1 MNELIVS
8 KFGGNSLSTPEGVKR
23 AAEIIKSDSSR
34 RYVIVSAPGKTH
46 DEIGITDMLYM
57 CYSNFSN
64 SETYHD
70 ILRKIHERY
79 EAIIISLGITFDI
92 ESEITSLTKDL
103 ISGMSSDFI
112 ASRGE
117 YIMSGI
123 MASYLGWERI
133 DAAEII
139 CFNDDG
145 SLNESETLRLSRERL
160 TGMNHA
166 VIPGFYGTMT
176 NGEIKTFPR
185 KGGDITGGLIA
196 RSLDAGLFE
205 KWNVKTEIFSAD
217 PSLVDSPAVIRNL
230 TYTEALELNYV
241 GIRTLH
247 DDVINLLRDSG
258 INASIRSTENPE
270 DAGTL
275 ITSDIP
281 ENIKRN
287 VTVCIA
293 GRRKFNVIHIEKFG
307 VNRICGFGEKLL
319 RVFAGYGIACEH
331 CLSGIHKMSIVLKT
345 PIFDLRRNDILND
358 IRKVVEADSVGV
370 EGNLSLIAVIGK
382 GIGPVKGTFA
392 KIFNA
397 LADSGIKVRM
407 IDQGSDDL
415 NIIIGVDD
423 DDFEESV
430 RSLYQAMIVKG

>member
-1 MNELIVS
+1 MNNLIVS
-8 KFGGNSLSTPEGVKR
+8 QFSGSSLSTPEGVKR

-34 RYVIVSAPGKTH
+34 HFVIVSAPGKTH

-79 EAIIISLGITFDI
+79 EAIIDSLGITFDI
-92 ESEITSLTKDL
+92 KSEIEALTADL
-103 ISGMSSDFI
+103 VSGKSSDFI
-112 ASRGE
+112 VSRGE

-133 DAAEII
+133 DAADII

-145 SLNESETLRLSRERL
+145 TLNESETLRLSRERL
-160 TGMNHA
+160 TGTNHA
-166 VIPGFYGTMT
+166 VIPGFYGAMT
-176 NGEIKTFPR
+176 SRGVKTFPR

-196 RSLDAGLFE
+196 CSVDAGLFE
-205 KWNVKTEIFSAD
+205 KWNMSREIFSVD
-217 PSLVDSPAVIRNL
+217 PSLIASPAVIRNL
-230 TYTEALELNYV
+230 TYTETLELNYIGV
-241 GIRTLH
+241 GILH
-247 DDVINLLRDSG
+247 DDVITLLMNSG
-258 INASIRSTENPE
+258 IPASIRSTENPE

-281 ENIKRN
+281 EDVKRS

-293 GRRKFNVIHIEKFG
+293 GRRKFNVVHIEKFG

-331 CLSGIHKMSIVLKT
+331 CLSGIHKMSVVLKT

-358 IRKVVEADSVGV
+358 IRRVVEADSVRI

-382 GIGPVKGTFA
+382 GMGTVKGTFA
-392 KIFNA
+392 KAFNA
-397 LADSGIKVRM
+397 LADSGINVRM
-407 IDQGSDDL
+407 IDHGSDDL
-415 NIIIGVDD
+415 NIIIGVHD
-423 DDFEESV
+423 DDFEESIEA
-430 RSLYQAMIVKG
+430 LYQAMIVKG